1 MKKIKIKYT
10 QLLFLYA
17 YLRLIDLSLDRS
29 KWTSWTEFQDYFKRF
44 PAPSL
49 VAQYIIDSF
58 DLPKTDFRN
67 FIYFPEKKSYF
78 NRLML
83 IISKT
88 IFINEIDIIYC
99 CKLLL
104 NFNGMLNF
112 NNDSQQIEILKLRI
126 DIAEYYSDIL
136 GKMILFNDLN
146 RLMRIEHFW
155 ENEDFDHL
163 KLEKLIPD
171 DFPKS

>member
-78 NRLML
+78 NRLRL

-99 CKLLL
+99 CKL
-104 NFNGMLNF
+104 
-112 NNDSQQIEILKLRI
+112 
-126 DIAEYYSDIL
+126 Y
-136 GKMILFNDLN
+136 
-146 RLMRIEHFW
+146 
-155 ENEDFDHL
+155 
-163 KLEKLIPD
+163 
-171 DFPKS
+171 